1 MHRMYG
7 FRNCSSPYVINSNLY
22 IRILVTVRC
31 FHSCRHIPQLFYLQP
46 HPARSKH
53 MCRWYQKFVH
63 NILTLLLDPQA
74 LCPPPPFLPQF
85 VLFINTKKAGNLLDA
100 FCLCRH
106 IPFLYYP
113 YYIFI
118 PCSLVLFLNIGHNS
132 CCRRN

>member
-7 FRNCSSPYVINSNLY
+7 FRNSSSPYVINSNLY
-22 IRILVTVRC
+22 NRITVRC
-31 FHSCRHIPQLFYLQP
+31 FYSCRHIPQLFYLQP

-85 VLFINTKKAGNLLDA
+85 VLFINTKKADNLLDA
-100 FCLCRH
+100 FCLSTH
-106 IPFLYYP
+106 SISLLPLLHFLSM
-113 YYIFI
+113 FS
-118 PCSLVLFLNIGHNS
+118 CFFFLNIGYWT
-132 CCRRN
+132 

>member
-1 MHRMYG
+1 MYG

-74 LCPPPPFLPQF
+74 LCPPLPFLPQF
-85 VLFINTKKAGNLLDA
+85 VLFINTKKSRQFVGCFLFMSTHSISLLP
-100 FCLCRH
+100 LLH
-106 IPFLYYP
+106 FLSMFSWGFFSKYW
-113 YYIFI
+113 ILDI
-118 PCSLVLFLNIGHNS
+118 ILAV
-132 CCRRN
+132 